1 MLGLNGG
8 LMGVRKVPTTG
19 TATGVWDQNE
29 QSVAKRANIWPVAAG
44 SDVPVGSIAY
54 SQSSV
59 YSGTSAATNGPMT
72 DGLQTGTQAATNG
85 AVGEWIKMDLG
96 ATYTVDRVIIGNTS
110 STVPPGGWGSSYTNN
125 LDLQYS
131 LDNSNWTTIVNTGDK
146 SAFTFLY
153 TLSFSAVSAQ
163 YIRLFNGGPG
173 YVALTEFYALAPSQT
188 YP

>member
-8 LMGVRKVPTTG
+8 LMGVLKVPTTG

-29 QSVAKRANIWPVAAG
+29 QSVAKRAGIWPAG
-44 SDVPVGSIAY
+44 AGEIPVGSIAY
-54 SQSSV
+54 SQRSV

-72 DGLQTGTQAATNG
+72 DGLQTGTQTG
-85 AVGEWIKMDLG
+85 TDGVVGEWIKMDLG
-96 ATYTVDRVIIGNTS
+96 ATYSVDRVVIGNAS
-110 STVPPGGWGSSYTNN
+110 STVPPGGWSSSYTNN

-131 LDNSNWTTIVNTGDK
+131 LDDFNWTTIVNTGDK

-153 TLSFSAVSAQ
+153 TLSFSAVSAR
-163 YIRLFNGGPG
+163 YIRLFSGGLS
-173 YVALTEFYALAPSQT
+173 YIALTEFYALSPGQT